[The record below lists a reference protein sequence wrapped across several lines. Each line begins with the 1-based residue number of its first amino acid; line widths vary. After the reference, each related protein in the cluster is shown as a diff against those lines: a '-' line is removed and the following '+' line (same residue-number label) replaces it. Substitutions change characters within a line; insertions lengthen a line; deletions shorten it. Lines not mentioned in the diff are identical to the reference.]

1 MVIPSGRRLPCPRR
15 YHHLLY
21 PPPAIRPSSSAKW
34 RGNPAL
40 TRRRKDLRPL
50 RKAGAP
56 DPREEPRC
64 PEGRRSRRWGPLG
77 SEGGGGCR
85 RGPSD
90 EVEEDGEKAAAAE
103 PIEEATPPIL
113 RGLRSQRHH
122 HREGETTKGMARG
135 LRRTIKYIWNIP
147 LYRVL
152 GSGGRDTGSHIRGP
166 ALLGR
171 GLRHNIGHL

>member
-1 MVIPSGRRLPCPRR
+1 MIPSGRRLPCPRR

-90 EVEEDGEKAAAAE
+90 EVEEDGEKA
-103 PIEEATPPIL
+103 
-113 RGLRSQRHH
+113 H